1 MCRGLECMPAFVYP
15 GLTILTWRP
24 ARILVI
30 AGAPI
35 SAKSG
40 FPDET
45 ELSLRYHLP
54 LTSPLL
60 LFAILT
66 CIHLSS
72 LAAAAGATTTLV
84 VGGTITAG
92 VADGTTMIAT
102 GADKEAGVAGT
113 IIGGIRCGVMCAQND
128 GPLEKRYTGLL
139 RWARVAGILF
149 LSGELDIPKL
159 QTFVAA
165 GDRYLL
171 AVNWTAKFATTGAP
185 F

>member
-1 MCRGLECMPAFVYP
+1 MPAFVYP

-30 AGAPI
+30 AGTPI

-40 FPDET
+40 FPNET

-54 LTSPLL
+54 RHLPLTCPLL

-92 VADGTTMIAT
+92 VVADGTTMIAT
-102 GADKEAGVAGT
+102 GADKEAGVAGM

-139 RWARVAGILF
+139 REFSSISF
-149 LSGELDIPKL
+149 S
-159 QTFVAA
+159 FC
-165 GDRYLL
+165 
-171 AVNWTAKFATTGAP
+171 FP
-185 F
+185 FPFSLPT